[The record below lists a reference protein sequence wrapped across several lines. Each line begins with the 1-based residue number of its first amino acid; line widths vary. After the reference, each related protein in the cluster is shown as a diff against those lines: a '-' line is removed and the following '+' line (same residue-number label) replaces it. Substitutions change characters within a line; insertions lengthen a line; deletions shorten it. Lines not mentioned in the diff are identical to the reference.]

1 MKMTL
6 AVNYSRLGAAGTLA
20 GKAMLVCMVA
30 VGLSAC
36 SSGSSTLSDQT
47 DDTDQPVDNN
57 TLPPDENVQPGD
69 LQPGTDNTPT
79 DNNQTPG
86 NDTVLVNEVLPPEQ
100 PVPRGTGLQHS
111 SLVSEF
117 ASFNTP
123 GVLDGSVYAIAVD
136 GDTVFVGGS
145 FQQIQD
151 PFSEQI
157 INQPYLFAYSQATGR
172 VLPEFDPV
180 LDNDVFALETTGEGV
195 GIFAGGVFGTINGDS
210 NRRGLVKIDNN
221 GDRVT
226 GFAARLDA
234 LATTLIRHENTLYV
248 GGNFANISGTDVENL
263 AAIDTLT
270 GAVLP
275 SVNLDF
281 DGAISVV
288 ANGTIVTQ
296 GVQGV
301 DDIDISSD
309 GRLMVVAG
317 NFSTINGTS
326 RPRLAVIELEDQA
339 RVSNW
344 NTDVF
349 DVQCPNTA
357 FPQYILGIDIAPDDS
372 YFVVGTTGFRILGN
386 PACDTITRYE
396 LWDLSNTDVQ
406 PTWVNFT
413 GGDTIYEVVSTGHA
427 VYAGGHFQFLDNDF
441 GTGNVGGPGSSQRAG
456 LAALDPLNGLT
467 VRDWQSDRNP
477 RGRGTFA
484 LIPTDEGLFIGDDT
498 DFLNGSQ
505 HRKLKFLPL
514 SENTIE
520 RPAPP
525 AFPTT
530 LLSPQDNALVGSPF
544 LDIVPDSPNEFLAT
558 GWQDARGAMFVGG
571 TLFHADDNGA
581 LWMSRYTNNAF
592 QPRQPV
598 DLFGQT
604 EADWSLSRLTG
615 MFFDYDSGHVFY
627 TLQGDSRLLKRA
639 FSPDGAFFGN
649 DEYVALV
656 QADIPWSDISGMD
669 VIEDHLYFART
680 NGTLYRAQMQGEHVL
695 SGTTLA
701 LSGPTIDG
709 RNWANNLIAFLGQNA
724 PDNQQA
730 QALFEF
736 ESSGSQTIGRTRNFD
751 FWIAP
756 GESAVL
762 RLEWPESI
770 AALNLF
776 VRDANGQTIARDNST
791 NGSPKLLTIPA
802 GAGGTYTAVVIVQQ
816 GGSSYTLQV
825 NPTD

>member
-1 MKMTL
+1 
-6 AVNYSRLGAAGTLA
+6 
-20 GKAMLVCMVA
+20 
-30 VGLSAC
+30 
-36 SSGSSTLSDQT
+36 
-47 DDTDQPVDNN
+47 
-57 TLPPDENVQPGD
+57 VQPGD

-100 PVPRGTGLQHS
+100 PVPKGTGLQHS

-145 FQQIQD
+145 FQQIQ
-151 PFSEQI
+151 
-157 INQPYLFAYSQATGR
+157 
-172 VLPEFDPV
+172 
-180 LDNDVFALETTGEGV
+180 EGV

-386 PACDTITRYE
+386 PA
-396 LWDLSNTDVQ
+396 
-406 PTWVNFT
+406 
-413 GGDTIYEVVSTGHA
+413 A
-427 VYAGGHFQFLDNDF
+427 
-441 GTGNVGGPGSSQRAG
+441 
-456 LAALDPLNGLT
+456 PLL
-467 VRDWQSDRNP
+467 
-477 RGRGTFA
+477 
-484 LIPTDEGLFIGDDT
+484 
-498 DFLNGSQ
+498 
-505 HRKLKFLPL
+505 
-514 SENTIE
+514 
-520 RPAPP
+520 
-525 AFPTT
+525 
-530 LLSPQDNALVGSPF
+530 
-544 LDIVPDSPNEFLAT
+544 
-558 GWQDARGAMFVGG
+558 
-571 TLFHADDNGA
+571 
-581 LWMSRYTNNAF
+581 
-592 QPRQPV
+592 
-598 DLFGQT
+598 
-604 EADWSLSRLTG
+604 
-615 MFFDYDSGHVFY
+615 
-627 TLQGDSRLLKRA
+627 
-639 FSPDGAFFGN
+639 
-649 DEYVALV
+649 
-656 QADIPWSDISGMD
+656 
-669 VIEDHLYFART
+669 
-680 NGTLYRAQMQGEHVL
+680 
-695 SGTTLA
+695 
-701 LSGPTIDG
+701 
-709 RNWANNLIAFLGQNA
+709 
-724 PDNQQA
+724 
-730 QALFEF
+730 
-736 ESSGSQTIGRTRNFD
+736 
-751 FWIAP
+751 
-756 GESAVL
+756 
-762 RLEWPESI
+762 
-770 AALNLF
+770 
-776 VRDANGQTIARDNST
+776 
-791 NGSPKLLTIPA
+791 
-802 GAGGTYTAVVIVQQ
+802 
-816 GGSSYTLQV
+816 
-825 NPTD
+825 